1 MIVIIKKV
9 VDRRPEAGTFKCIHT
24 QRYHTT
30 TYSNVKASEVKDTKT
45 PQKKTF
51 ILLLFNLKFFCFF
64 SRLSFT
70 TGCCGSPIQA

>member
-1 MIVIIKKV
+1 MIGIIKKV

-45 PQKKTF
+45 PQKKRS
-51 ILLLFNLKFFCFF
+51 FCFCLI
-64 SRLSFT
+64 LSFFFFF
-70 TGCCGSPIQA
+70 